1 MSKVQEYKELWR
13 EFFRN
18 EDASQQPRLLGEIGR
33 KGRWLEEDARLYI
46 SLNAQPHPLNAEHNT
61 QVSCPKC
68 KRNFKNDHALRAH
81 AGRMHKKEGYT

>member
-18 EDASQQPRLLGEIGR
+18 EDASQQPRLLSEIGR

-46 SLNAQPHPLNAEHNT
+46 TLKAQPLNAEVT
-61 QVSCPKC
+61 MQVSCPKC

-81 AGRMHKKEGYT
+81 FGRMHKTDKRK

>member
-18 EDASQQPRLLGEIGR
+18 EDASQQPRLLVEIGR

-46 SLNAQPHPLNAEHNT
+46 SLNAQPLNAEVT
-61 QVSCPKC
+61 MQVSCPNC
-68 KRNFKNDHALRAH
+68 QRNFKNSHALRAH